1 METQEEP
8 VDSFFF
14 FSLSLSLSLSLCP
27 RLPHLPA
34 L

>member
-8 VDSFFF
+8 VDGFFF